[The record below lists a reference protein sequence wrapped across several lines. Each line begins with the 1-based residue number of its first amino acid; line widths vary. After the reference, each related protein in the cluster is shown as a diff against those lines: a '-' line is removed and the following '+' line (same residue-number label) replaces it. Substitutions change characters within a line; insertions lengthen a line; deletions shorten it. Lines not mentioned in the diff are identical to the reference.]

1 MFGLDELTGKLNE
14 AVVKGGGGTDT
25 TGLAGEIY
33 KALATWLASR
43 IYPALMTILI
53 FVVVLFIFYGAFLY
67 FTAYGDE
74 ARATQAKKTITYA
87 IVGLIIA
94 LLSFAIVTFV
104 KGILVKPSGQTQQP
118 NVKIPSGAGEENPL
132 KEAPKYE

>member
-1 MFGLDELTGKLNE
+1 MFGLEKLTTDLNN
-14 AVVKGGGGTDT
+14 AVVQGGAGADSSS
-25 TGLAGEIY
+25 LARAIY
-33 KALATWLASR
+33 VELAKWLASN
-43 IYPALMTILI
+43 IYPALMTVLI

-104 KGILVKPSGQTQQP
+104 KGILVRRNQSQQQNIQVP
-118 NVKIPSGAGEENPL
+118 TGAGNENPF
-132 KEAPKYE
+132 EQAPGY

>member
-1 MFGLDELTGKLNE
+1 MFGLNDLSNALNG
-14 AVVKGGGGTDT
+14 AVTSNQANNPQT
-25 TGLAGEIY
+25 LASQIY
-33 KALATWLASR
+33 AALAHWLSGS
-43 IYPALMTILI
+43 IYPVLMGILI

-104 KGILVKPSGQTQQP
+104 KGILVRRNQSQQQNIQVP
-118 NVKIPSGAGEENPL
+118 TGAGNENPF
-132 KEAPKYE
+132 EQAPGY

>member
-1 MFGLDELTGKLNE
+1 MFGLEKLTTDLNN
-14 AVVKGGGGTDT
+14 AVVQGGAGADSSS
-25 TGLAGEIY
+25 LAQAIY
-33 KALATWLASR
+33 VELAKWLASN
-43 IYPALMTILI
+43 IYPALMTVLI

-94 LLSFAIVTFV
+94 LLSFAIVSFV
-104 KGILVKPSGQTQQP
+104 KGILVKPEQTP
-118 NVKIPSGAGEENPL
+118 SVNIPSGVGEKNPL
-132 KEAPKYE
+132 EEAPGYEP